1 MDLLP
6 TEVLLQIIGFLHD
19 PKDKIELLRT
29 NRCIHSILAHTPICW
44 SPLDLS
50 LYTEKINNAA
60 LLSILRSRSLEI
72 VVPKQPLL
80 QQPATL
86 LTTPTPPHPSALET
100 TVASNRS
107 KAAQL
112 DSINISG
119 CHLLTSE
126 AILMLVNTLPY
137 LKTLDIDRYT
147 ATSVPEPLARHPRHY
162 RRTRS
167 KMIDMLRDDLYQC
180 RPRHGLSSS
189 TMDLSKQP
197 LTSLTITDTTLQRLL
212 VSTPF
217 LTDLSLQHQRLSM
230 AVCRSMHKR
239 LPQLRHLDISSC
251 EVMSP
256 DLQYLVRT
264 MAGSLLSLKML
275 NLALSNLTLLCLQL
289 HGGDSL
295 ECLHLSCLDPLSLPG
310 LARTV
315 KSLTKLTDF
324 RLTRLPS
331 GNVDEL
337 VCTLAT
343 HHPLLQSL
351 DLSPKLELYPKF
363 TSASHPKTYPAIS
376 NISNNNSR
384 ITSAFGPPSSAIGTP
399 SSTFRTTTAAQPS
412 TARPFH
418 DHDYHRPES
427 FGVPRSSS
435 SMKHQQQIRPHQR
448 LPGPRHTQV
457 KAAARLL
464 PPQPASIT
472 KRLGGH
478 ITSSSSSTTA
488 QTSSSSSSIPATSSS
503 SSSSN
508 YVTFTRSERDLY
520 LTDVSM
526 DRLTT
531 CFNYLTVLR
540 LCFPIIDGRTLS
552 HFFQHT
558 TCPLRTFE
566 LRLRNTNTNTNSTT
580 TTTTC
585 SSTLPS
591 VVNYLEGL
599 EHLTQLHTLLLY
611 SVPINEHAVDSILA
625 TTNLQSMTIHDAKQ
639 LGKIYPFFLRRWLL
653 ELPRLGL
660 LRMDWVTFAWTSVA
674 DIVCHRQQNDIED
687 DDDGTWIQQ
696 ECFYRPNDPLY
707 DGDSMFIK
715 TSSEIWEWVE

>member
-6 TEVLLQIIGFLHD
+6 TEVLLQIISFLHN

-29 NRCIHSILAHTPICW
+29 NWCIHSILAHTPICW

-50 LYTEKINNAA
+50 LYREKINNAA

-72 VVPKQPLL
+72 VVPKQQPL

-86 LTTPTPPHPSALET
+86 LTTPTPPHSSALAT
-100 TVASNRS
+100 TVASNWS

-137 LKTLDIDRYT
+137 LKTLHIDRYT

-239 LPQLRHLDISSC
+239 LPHLRHLDISSC

-264 MAGSLLSLKML
+264 MASSLLSLKML

-289 HGGDSL
+289 HGGHSL

-343 HHPLLQSL
+343 HHPQLQSL
-351 DLSPKLELYPKF
+351 DISPKLELYPKF
-363 TSASHPKTYPAIS
+363 TSASHPKTYPAMD
-376 NISNNNSR
+376 
-384 ITSAFGPPSSAIGTP
+384 ITSAFGPLSSATGTL
-399 SSTFRTTTAAQPS
+399 SSTFRTTTT
-412 TARPFH
+412 TAYPFH
-418 DHDYHRPES
+418 DDDDHRSDS
-427 FGVPRSSS
+427 FGIPRSST
-435 SMKHQQQIRPHQR
+435 SMKHQQHQR
-448 LPGPRHTQV
+448 WTAASRHTPI

-478 ITSSSSSTTA
+478 LPSTTTQSSSSST
-488 QTSSSSSSIPATSSS
+488 SSSH
-503 SSSSN
+503 
-508 YVTFTRSERDLY
+508 VTFTRSERDLY

-526 DRLTT
+526 DRLAT
-531 CFNYLTVLR
+531 CFNHLTVLR

-566 LRLRNTNTNTNSTT
+566 LRLRNTGTT
-580 TTTTC
+580 TAAA
-585 SSTLPS
+585 PGGV
-591 VVNYLEGL
+591 VVNYLDGL
-599 EHLTQLHTLLLY
+599 EHLDQLHTLLLY

-625 TTNLQSMTIHDAKQ
+625 TRHLQSMTIHDAKQ
-639 LGKIYPFFLRRWLL
+639 LGKLYPFFLRRWLL

-660 LRMDWVTFAWTSVA
+660 LRMDWVAFAWTSVA
-674 DIVCHRQQNDIED
+674 DIVRHHQQ
-687 DDDGTWIQQ
+687 DGAWIQQ
-696 ECFYRPNDPLY
+696 GRFYHPNDPLY

-715 TSSEIWEWVE
+715 TSPGMWEWVE